1 MEDLEIADD
10 VIKSFYFTQ
19 ELAGNN
25 IEQSEF
31 QENQQNKVKD
41 TRERPIKVKNKKPKL
56 TSKITLSKLL
66 DAPSTSYVIR
76 KEPGKAHH
84 LIKISICDLSDNNLI
99 SRVDCSESGC
109 ACVNVQYLVKDN
121 YDEIMNEAE
130 YLVGKI
136 VTKLSSPTYRP

>member
-1 MEDLEIADD
+1 MEGLDIVDD
-10 VIKSFYFTQ
+10 VFKSFYCTQ

-25 IEQSEF
+25 IEKSEF
-31 QENQQNKVKD
+31 QENQQDKVKD
-41 TRERPIKVKNKKPKL
+41 TREEPIKIKNKKPKL

-84 LIKISICDLSDNNLI
+84 LIKISICDLSDNNLM
-99 SRVDCSESGC
+99 SRVDRSDSDC

-121 YDEIMNEAE
+121 YDEIMDESE

-136 VTKLSSPTYRP
+136 VKKLSSPTYR